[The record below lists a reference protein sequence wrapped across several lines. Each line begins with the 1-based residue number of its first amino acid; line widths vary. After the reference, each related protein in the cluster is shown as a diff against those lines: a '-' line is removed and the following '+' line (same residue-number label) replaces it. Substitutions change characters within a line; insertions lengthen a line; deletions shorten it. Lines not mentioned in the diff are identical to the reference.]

1 MMAIN
6 PRKFQIVGNMQMVFT
21 VDEESGKDAYVLSA
35 LTKLPDNPFVAL
47 SALHF
52 LQHDPLTTRLAL
64 QRLVQSIDPNTEKGV
79 QDLSWLT
86 EHHLVDLLANILA
99 DYGTSNENIACSV
112 CAIVFDISGQPKG
125 RSELIKFGIIP
136 KIIESARTFPRQRK
150 LVYFVCGAL
159 GNLLWEKKTRDI
171 VLMKEIVNFL
181 MASIVN
187 NETEERIV
195 REGIR
200 GLYNACY
207 VEETAEMLSS
217 ARSWM
222 EKLENIMNNLTDRNS
237 TAHLF
242 FQKLEQKLE
251 TSQED
256 NLVKKISWVSVT
268 SEQEEVAGSAAV
280 ESQETEDCSFSQ
292 VDNSPRK
299 CLNNNKEEWNSI
311 SQGCSTLPSYAM
323 LSVVLGGLLLSAFA
337 YYRWH

>member
-1 MMAIN
+1 
-6 PRKFQIVGNMQMVFT
+6 MQMVFT
-21 VDEESGKDAYVLSA
+21 VGEESGKDAYVLSA

-86 EHHLVDLLANILA
+86 DHHLVDLLANILA
-99 DYGTSNENIACSV
+99 DYGTNNENIACSV
-112 CAIVFDISGQPKG
+112 CAIVFDISAQPKG

-136 KIIESARTFPRQRK
+136 KIIDSARTFHKQRR

-171 VLMKEIVNFL
+171 ALLKDIVSFF
-181 MASIVN
+181 MESIVN
-187 NETEERIV
+187 NGTEERIV

-207 VEETAEMLSS
+207 VEEIAELLLS
-217 ARSWM
+217 AQSWM
-222 EKLENIMNNLTDRNS
+222 EKVEDVMNNLVDKDS
-237 TAHLF
+237 AAHLF

-251 TSQED
+251 ALQED
-256 NLVKKISWVSVT
+256 NLVKKISWVSET
-268 SEQEEVAGSAAV
+268 SEQEEVASPVV
-280 ESQETEDCSFSQ
+280 EEHSRERKGFSEDKIDYSSSKFLNNSKEEWSFSQ
-292 VDNSPRK
+292 S
-299 CLNNNKEEWNSI
+299 
-311 SQGCSTLPSYAM
+311 CSTLPNCAM
-323 LSVVLGGLLLSAFA
+323 LSVVLGGFLLSIFA
-337 YYRWH
+337 YYRWR